1 MTGPAAGRCARSLW
15 LIALWCVLVG
25 PRAALANGADLPAEI
40 PLQGFVKPEKDH
52 LHLLV
57 RVPLVL
63 LTSFALPK
71 RGPGY
76 LDLANIDPALQRA
89 TASSGRQI
97 ELRED
102 GALLVPDQL
111 EGRISLLSDHSF
123 QSYQAA
129 FDHLNSPPLPPETD
143 LFWNQGFFDV
153 QLDYPIR
160 SARSH
165 FSIDTNIAPELGQR
179 LKLQLEFLP
188 VDGPP
193 LHYRL
198 PGRSGRIALDP
209 RWYEAAWLFVKLGFF
224 DGFAFDRLVFLVC
237 LVAPF
242 RHFRSLLAVVLV
254 FSATQA
260 LSSTAVAV
268 SSSADSPFLTALSSA
283 TLAAAIV
290 LLALGNLAT
299 PSLRRRWFV
308 GAIVGAGAGFG
319 LGEQLADAL
328 QFAGS
333 STVASIGASDVGS
346 ALAQVVTLAFVRA
359 ALRLLLSRRVG
370 AAFGLVVL
378 SAILGHMAWHWMVD
392 QGHELLHQFSHGGLS
407 ASLNTA
413 APCIVAGLLVGAVAF
428 FLPRGFGAA
437 PLPSLRTALY
447 GRADEHRN

>member
-1 MTGPAAGRCARSLW
+1 MTGAAARRCARSLW
-15 LIALWCVLVG
+15 LIASWCVLVA

-40 PLQGFVKPEKDH
+40 PLQGFVKPENDH
-52 LHLLV
+52 LHVLV

-76 LDLANIDPALQRA
+76 LDLANLDPALQRA
-89 TASSGRQI
+89 ATASARQI
-97 ELRED
+97 ELREN
-102 GALLVPDQL
+102 GTPVAPDQVK
-111 EGRISLLSDHSF
+111 GRISLLSDHSF

-129 FDHLNSPPLPPETD
+129 FDHLQSPPLPADTD

-153 QLDYPIR
+153 QLDYPIG
-160 SARSH
+160 SDRSH

-179 LKLQLEFLP
+179 LKLHLEFLP
-188 VDGPP
+188 IDRPP

-209 RWYEAAWLFVKLGFF
+209 RWYEAAWLFAKLGLF

-242 RHFRSLLAVVLV
+242 RHFRSLLAVVLAL
-254 FSATQA
+254 SAMQA
-260 LSSTAVAV
+260 LSSNTVAL
-268 SSSADSPFLTALSSA
+268 SSSADSPFLAALSGT

-290 LLALGNLAT
+290 LLAIGNLAT
-299 PSLRRRWFV
+299 PSLRRRWFAA
-308 GAIVGAGAGFG
+308 AIVGAASGFE

-333 STVASIGASDVGS
+333 STIASMTAFDIGG
-346 ALAQVVTLAFVRA
+346 ALAQIVTLALVLA
-359 ALRLLLSRRVG
+359 GLRLLLTRKVG
-370 AAFGLVVL
+370 AAFCLVVL

-392 QGHELLHQFSHGGLS
+392 QGHELAHQFSHGGLS
-407 ASLNTA
+407 TSFNTA
-413 APCIVAGLLVGAVAF
+413 APCVLAALLLGAVAF
-428 FLPRGFGAA
+428 LLPRGFGAPPIA
-437 PLPSLRTALY
+437 SLRAALFDR
-447 GRADEHRN
+447 GDPHHP